1 MQRNTMRRLDLVL
14 AFVTDL
20 AAVAALGWLIYQL
33 VVHWAR
39 LTGRM

>member
-1 MQRNTMRRLDLVL
+1 MRRNALRRLEVLV
-14 AFVTDL
+14 AVITDL

-33 VVHWAR
+33 ICHWAR